1 MMAQEATVADDP
13 TIPTPMPMGST
24 NLLSTLV
31 MQERETK
38 RDREASLCKSA
49 KGKGGKEGKDSKGG
63 NRLAEARASQ
73 QHERRGKVRP
83 IERSWSHKATRA
95 MDKLS
100 GALQGTMT
108 FEDLAD
114 QNSDANSQASEVEEQ
129 SEYEDVEEEEEEGAA
144 VGEEEGDEYEAIE
157 DEEEEEVQDLQAD
170 DAEEDD
176 DIEEEELP
184 PSPEVRRQSRR
195 SSKGRDAPSEQE
207 PSASSRSKSGRHKG
221 SGSHTRTG
229 GGRAHGSR

>member
-38 RDREASLCKSA
+38 RDREASLSKSA

-100 GALQGTMT
+100 GAMQGTMT

-129 SEYEDVEEEEEEGAA
+129 SEYEDVEEEDEGAA
-144 VGEEEGDEYEAIE
+144 VGEEEGDEYEAV
-157 DEEEEEVQDLQAD
+157 EEEEEAQDLQADD

-207 PSASSRSKSGRHKG
+207 PASSRSKSGRHKG